1 MIRCTPSWNAAAL
14 RRVSSS
20 TPQFGWRRHFSA
32 AATSCDTTATAASL
46 PYLKGPQFAHN
57 RTVRR
62 WLFCSSVIVFGVVCF
77 GGITRLTES
86 GLSIVEWKPVTG
98 VRPPIS
104 QEEWEAEFAKY
115 KYSPEFAQR
124 SDMDLDTF
132 KWIFFWEWAHR
143 FLARTVGVV
152 YGGPLVYF
160 AARGYLRGQPLLL
173 AALVGLLGL
182 GGAQGAL
189 GWYMVKSGLDPK
201 LLEEKKKATVS
212 AYRLAA
218 HLTLAFTIY
227 SGMMRIAFGLGNP
240 LMAPFAGKFA
250 VQSLAR
256 ISTTVMFCTAISG
269 AFVAGLDA
277 GLLYNDG
284 FPLMAGG
291 IFPPADHIWVTEPWW
306 KNFLENPPGAQL
318 WHRLMAGSTT
328 GCILLLNLA
337 AMRYKSTLPPAVKSA
352 LRAVNAMLVIQVTL
366 GIGALQSFVA
376 VPQAAA
382 HQAGSLIL
390 LTKLIRLCAILGS
403 RGTILM

>member
-1 MIRCTPSWNAAAL
+1 M
-14 RRVSSS
+14 
-20 TPQFGWRRHFSA
+20 
-32 AATSCDTTATAASL
+32 
-46 PYLKGPQFAHN
+46 PYLQGPQFARN

-62 WLFCSSVIVFGVVCF
+62 WLFGSSAIVFGVVCF

-86 GLSIVEWKPVTG
+86 GLSIVEWRPVTG
-98 VRPPIS
+98 VRPPIT

-115 KYSPEFAQR
+115 KHSPEFAQR
-124 SDMDLDTF
+124 SDMDVETF

-143 FLARTVGVV
+143 LLARTVGVV

-160 AARGYLRGQPLLL
+160 AARGYLRGQPLML
-173 AALVGLLGL
+173 AALIGLLGL

-227 SGMMRIAFGLGNP
+227 AGMMRIAFGLGNP
-240 LMAPFAGKFA
+240 VMQQFVGKFA
-250 VQSLAR
+250 VQTLAR
-256 ISTTVMFCTAISG
+256 VSASVMFVTAISG

-277 GLLYNDG
+277 GLMYNDG
-284 FPLMAGG
+284 FPLMSGG
-291 IFPPADHIWVTEPWW
+291 VFPPADHLWILEPWW
-306 KNFLENPPGAQL
+306 KNLLENPCAAQL

-328 GCILLLNLA
+328 GCIVALNLV
-337 AMRYKSTLPPAVKSA
+337 AMRHKKTLPLAARKA
-352 LRAVNAMLVIQVTL
+352 IRAVNAMLVVQILL
-366 GIGALQSFVA
+366 GIAALRSFVA
-376 VPQAAA
+376 TPQAAA
-382 HQAGSLIL
+382 HQAGSLVL

-403 RGTILM
+403 RGVILV